1 MLIKAFCFKMTVFC
15 FAALLCIGCG
25 GGSDNAVPELMEVS
39 GMVTLNGEPLTNA
52 SVIFTPQPG
61 TQGNGGVG
69 VTDNNGKYTLLHKSN
84 NPGIE
89 PGKYDVTF
97 SKWAMPDGSP
107 IPEGKTAADVEAKD
121 IIPEKFKTVT
131 ESGPRNIAEV
141 KASGDTFNFD
151 LKSK

>member
-1 MLIKAFCFKMTVFC
+1 MLITASRFKITALC
-15 FAALLCIGCG
+15 FAALLCTGCG
-25 GGSDNAVPELMEVS
+25 GSSDNAVPELMVVS
-39 GMVTLNGEPLTNA
+39 GTVTLNGEPLTKA
-52 SVIFTPQPG
+52 SVIFSPQPG

-69 VTDNNGKYTLLHKSN
+69 VTDDSGKYTLQHQSN

-107 IPEGKTAADVEAKD
+107 IPQGKTAADVEAKD
-121 IIPEKFKTVT
+121 IIPEKFRTVT
-131 ESGPRNIAEV
+131 ESGPKNVAEV
-141 KASGDTFNFD
+141 KANGDTFDFE